1 MQKVHVTRLG
11 NEVLNMTGPFY
22 VDFRRW
28 VVRAVNPRLRILELL
43 QFSMLPMT
51 IFSGSL
57 FE

>member
-1 MQKVHVTRLG
+1 MHVTRLG